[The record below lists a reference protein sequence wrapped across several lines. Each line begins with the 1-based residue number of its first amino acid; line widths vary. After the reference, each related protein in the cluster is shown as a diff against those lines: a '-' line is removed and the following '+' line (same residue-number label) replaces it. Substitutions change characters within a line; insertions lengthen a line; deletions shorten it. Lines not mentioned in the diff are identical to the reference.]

1 MMDFQI
7 QFEHAGTS
15 RERAQITFRDSD
27 GQMLHQPIEI
37 TEWSQSGD
45 SGVRTV
51 QGRLVGIAGIHL
63 IEDEDL
69 LDGG

>member
-1 MMDFQI
+1 MDFQI
-7 QFEHAGTS
+7 QFVHAGTS
-15 RERAQITFRDSD
+15 RERAQITFRDDD
-27 GQMLHQPIEI
+27 GTMIHQPIEI

-63 IEDEDL
+63 VEEKDL
-69 LDGG
+69 LEGE